1 MNDDNY
7 YTDNKFT
14 VLSSELLIEAK
25 CSASKILSVYNRIKS
40 EKLIDFNSK
49 YQVDASR
56 VIDCFIDNLRVS
68 LMTLETD
75 LNETFSNKIRSD
87 DIYKN
92 KCMLT

>member
-7 YTDNKFT
+7 YTDNMFAA
-14 VLSSELLIEAK
+14 LSSELLNEAK

-56 VIDCFIDNLRVS
+56 VIERFIYNLHES
-68 LMTLETD
+68 LMNLETD
-75 LNETFSNKIRSD
+75 LNETYSNKIASD

-92 KCMLT
+92 KCTLT